1 MSRPNTGS
9 LCRAEITSK
18 AGLPNTLPYLPIDEQ
33 FNETKTNGF
42 LGDELRAALS
52 LLPSLLPSVLHHDKD
67 HFASF
72 HDVDAMF
79 TEVEGGERSPVVS
92 SDDVL
97 SAVDFKAVICGRGV
111 HCLCMLILYCSV
123 AMLGWHVQCQG

>member
-1 MSRPNTGS
+1 MLHSYTGCRLDCHTWRHLGPHAVLPCHNAGS
-9 LCRAEITSK
+9 LCRADISSK

-52 LLPSLLPSVLHHDKD
+52 LLPSLLPSVIHHDK
-67 HFASF
+67 HQFESF

-79 TEVEGGERSPVVS
+79 TEVEGEDHSPQPNR
-92 SDDVL
+92 L
-97 SAVDFKAVICGRGV
+97 
-111 HCLCMLILYCSV
+111 
-123 AMLGWHVQCQG
+123 Q